1 MTNRARLKALF
12 EDVLLLG
19 DGEFRLD
26 LRREEVATWD
36 SLSVV
41 AIATGVEE
49 TFGYHMTEEEAV
61 SIASVPDLV
70 RLLED
75 RGIPFAE

>member
-1 MTNRARLKALF
+1 MSNRARLQALF
-12 EDVLLLG
+12 EDILLLNE
-19 DGEFRLD
+19 GEFRFD
-26 LRREEVATWD
+26 LRRVDVATWD

-49 TFGYHMTEEEAV
+49 TFGYHMSEEEAV
-61 SIASVPDLV
+61 GITSVPDLV

-75 RGIPFAE
+75 RGVPFAE